1 MLLQYDVRW
10 CVGFTFVMYGIQW
23 FKMAS
28 KQVELKNKSRT
39 ANPAADMAGLLWGAE
54 VGGNGGHLKYL
65 EVTF

>member
-1 MLLQYDVRW
+1 
-10 CVGFTFVMYGIQW
+10 MYGIQW